1 MRFPAAFPRDSPMA
15 LLAPTH
21 DHGFSAVEVRAIMD
35 GIHARGDRLMLWF
48 LASHMALAL
57 ALAAVHGTWFV
68 TITVGG
74 LTCALYALSVW
85 ALPRTFFT
93 RVLAGVA
100 QQAFVALHIF
110 QLNGQ
115 SEQHFWY
122 FTAFTMMIVYQDWRC
137 MWPGA
142 LLIIGQ
148 HSLFAWLHNAG
159 YPVHFF
165 PEDHVGFTKLFFHF
179 GIALVHVALC
189 GYWAHLLRLQTL
201 GDAWRRRQLQ
211 QDQDMLEAQLT
222 RLRESESKLQASGD
236 ALRAASRRQRAILD
250 NSDDGLWVQD
260 LDGHIS
266 AVNVA
271 FARMVGREVRSI
283 IGLPSAALMWSDVSE
298 ALGHQVQEALR
309 AGQPVTREYRP
320 VVRGDAR
327 VVEITLRTIRD
338 DEGLAIGLAGALR
351 DITERRRLET
361 ERQQDEARLREAQKL
376 ESLGLL
382 AGGIAH
388 DFNNLLGV
396 IRANAEVARDELREL
411 PASNAVNEP
420 LVHIEQATVRATDL
434 TRQMLAYAGMGRVVI
449 SRLDLSAMVRDT
461 ASLLRAAMSKKVI
474 LQFELSDGLPE
485 VEGDVTQLR
494 QVVMNLIS
502 NAADAIGE
510 AEGTVLLRTFRR
522 HIETGEVRSHH
533 GLDPLP
539 AGDYVVVE
547 VRDTGVGM
555 SDDTLRRIFDPFF
568 TTKFVGRGLGLAAV
582 LGILRAHGGGV
593 DIRSKPGRGTRFRV
607 FLPVAARV
615 VAPVDRAVLLP
626 SGGESSAGGSA
637 ERGEPQGN
645 VPDASLSTSMRLA
658 GRVLVVDDEAML
670 RTLAVRV
677 LSRAGLEVWQ
687 AADGA
692 EALEY
697 LRLAPNMEHEQGRQP
712 VQVDLVLLDMLMP
725 RLNGEETL
733 RVIRAHHPDLPVI
746 LTSGFSEAVG
756 ASRLLDDPCV
766 CFMQKPYGAQELLT
780 LVAQLLPTGGL
791 STRAGAP

>member
-1 MRFPAAFPRDSPMA
+1 MLFPAAFPRDSPLA

-21 DHGFSAVEVRAIMD
+21 DHGFSAVEVREIMD

-57 ALAAVHGTWFV
+57 ALAAVHGTWLA

-74 LTCALYALSVW
+74 LTCALFALSAW

-110 QLNGQ
+110 QLHGQ

-165 PEDHVGFTKLFFHF
+165 PEHHVGFSKLFFHF

-211 QDQDMLEAQLT
+211 QDQQLLEDQLT

-260 LDGHIS
+260 LEGHIT

-271 FARMVGREVRSI
+271 FARLVGRDLRQVIGTHTRDLVCESFGESLTQQVRDS
-283 IGLPSAALMWSDVSE
+283 LQATT
-298 ALGHQVQEALR
+298 
-309 AGQPVTREYRP
+309 PVTREYRHA
-320 VVRGDAR
+320 VQGDDR
-327 VVEITLRTIRD
+327 ILEITLRTIRD
-338 DEGLAIGLAGALR
+338 DLGLATGLAGAVR
-351 DITERRRLET
+351 DITERRRLEA
-361 ERQQDEARLREAQKL
+361 ERLQDETRLREAQKL

-396 IRANAEVARDELREL
+396 IRANAELAREELQHVPR
-411 PASNAVNEP
+411 SDDVSQP
-420 LVHIEQATVRATDL
+420 LNHIEQATVRATDL

-449 SRLDLSAMVRDT
+449 TRLDVSAMVRDT
-461 ASLLRAAMSKKVI
+461 ATLLRAAMSKKVA
-474 LQFELSDGLPE
+474 LQFELSEQLPE
-485 VEGDVTQLR
+485 VEGDATQLR

-502 NAADAIGE
+502 NAADAIGD
-510 AEGTVLLRTFRR
+510 AEGTVSLRTFHR
-522 HIETGEVRSHH
+522 ELTLGEVRSHH

-539 AGDYVVVE
+539 NGHYVVVE
-547 VRDTGVGM
+547 VRDSGIGM
-555 SDDTLRRIFDPFF
+555 TAETLSRIFDPFF

-593 DIRSKPGRGTRFRV
+593 DIASTPGSGTRFRV
-607 FLPVAARV
+607 FLPVAGNAATPAPAESV
-615 VAPVDRAVLLP
+615 VASEEQVGTTRA
-626 SGGESSAGGSA
+626 EHAA
-637 ERGEPQGN
+637 AATR
-645 VPDASLSTSMRLA
+645 LS

-677 LSRAGLEVWQ
+677 LSRAGLEVLH
-687 AADGA
+687 AEDGA
-692 EALEY
+692 EALAH
-697 LRLAPNMEHEQGRQP
+697 LRMTPEVERQGRDTP
-712 VQVDLVLLDMLMP
+712 PAHVDLVLLDMLMP

-733 RVIRAHHPDLPVI
+733 RVIRAHHPTLPVI

-756 ASRLLDDPCV
+756 ASRLLDDPHV
-766 CFMQKPYGAQELLT
+766 CFIQKPYGAQELLK
-780 LVAQLLPTGGL
+780 LVAQFLPAGEL
-791 STRAGAP
+791 STRA

>member
-1 MRFPAAFPRDSPMA
+1 MLFPAAFPRDSPLA

-21 DHGFSAVEVRAIMD
+21 DHGFSAVEVREIMD

-48 LASHMALAL
+48 LASHLALAL
-57 ALAAVHGTWFV
+57 VLAAVHGTWLV

-74 LTCALYALSVW
+74 LTCALFALSVW

-93 RVLAGVA
+93 RSLAGVA

-110 QLNGQ
+110 QMHGQ

-148 HSLFAWLHNAG
+148 HTLFAWLHNVG

-165 PEDHVGFTKLFFHF
+165 PEDHVGFSKLFFHF

-211 QDQDMLEAQLT
+211 QDQQLLEDQLT
-222 RLRESESKLQASGD
+222 RLRESEAKLQASGD

-260 LDGHIS
+260 LDGHIT

-271 FARMVGREVRSI
+271 FARLVGRDLRQV
-283 IGLPSAALMWSDVSE
+283 IGTHSRDLVCERVGE
-298 ALGHQVQEALR
+298 ALTQHARDSLQATT
-309 AGQPVTREYRP
+309 PVTREYRHA
-320 VVRGDAR
+320 VQGDDR
-327 VVEITLRTIRD
+327 ILEITLRAIKD
-338 DEGLAIGLAGALR
+338 DNGLASGLAGAVR
-351 DITERRRLET
+351 DITERRRLEA
-361 ERQQDEARLREAQKL
+361 ERLQDETRLREAQKL

-396 IRANAEVARDELREL
+396 IRANAELAREELQHVPQSDDVSL
-411 PASNAVNEP
+411 P
-420 LVHIEQATVRATDL
+420 LTHIEQATVRATDL

-449 SRLDLSAMVRDT
+449 TRLDVSAMVRDT
-461 ASLLRAAMSKKVI
+461 ASLLRAAMSKKVV
-474 LQFELSDGLPE
+474 LQFELSDQLPE
-485 VEGDVTQLR
+485 VEGDATQLR

-502 NAADAIGE
+502 NAADAIGD
-510 AEGTVLLRTFRR
+510 AEGTVSLRTFHR
-522 HIETGEVRSHH
+522 ELTPGEVRSHH
-533 GLDPLP
+533 GLEPLP
-539 AGDYVVVE
+539 NGDYVVVE

-555 SDDTLRRIFDPFF
+555 SAETLRRIFDPFF

-593 DIRSKPGRGTRFRV
+593 DIASTVGLGTRFRV
-607 FLPVAARV
+607 FLPVAGSNA
-615 VAPVDRAVLLP
+615 AQ
-626 SGGESSAGGSA
+626 SSAVAAVIGDTAGA
-637 ERGEPQGN
+637 EQRTEALANATSPS
-645 VPDASLSTSMRLA
+645 PLLS
-658 GRVLVVDDEAML
+658 GRVLVVDDEDML

-677 LSRAGLEVWQ
+677 LSRAGLDVVQ
-687 AADGA
+687 AEDGA
-692 EALEY
+692 EGLA
-697 LRLAPNMEHEQGRQP
+697 RLGLADQSISELPAQETASPG
-712 VQVDLVLLDMLMP
+712 VDLVLLDMLMP

-733 RVIRAHHPDLPVI
+733 RVIRAHHPTLPVI

-766 CFMQKPYGAQELLT
+766 SFIQKPYGAQELLK
-780 LVAQLLPTGGL
+780 LVAQFLPDSEL
-791 STRAGAP
+791 STRA